1 MVLAAGAAGLVSLAA
16 AGQTLAGARAQGD
29 VSWVAPAAAILALGV
44 VAVPAAWVA
53 RAVTAPWVNDVTTDP
68 ADPPPLAPRPDKPS
82 TGDPSLPALTLHVP
96 SARALANAGQT
107 ATALGWTV
115 TGQDAA
121 TGLVVATASTRWF
134 GFVDDVVVRVRAL
147 DPNHTRV
154 DVRSASRVGVSDLG
168 TNTRRIRRF
177 LQALRAAVAREAPHG
192 SA

>member
-1 MVLAAGAAGLVSLAA
+1 M
-16 AGQTLAGARAQGD
+16 
-29 VSWVAPAAAILALGV
+29 
-44 VAVPAAWVA
+44 
-53 RAVTAPWVNDVTTDP
+53 
-68 ADPPPLAPRPDKPS
+68 
-82 TGDPSLPALTLHVP
+82 P

-192 SA
+192 SP

>member
-1 MVLAAGAAGLVSLAA
+1 MVFAAGAAGLVTLAA

-29 VSWVAPAAAILALGV
+29 VSWVALAAAILALGV
-44 VAVPAAWVA
+44 VAVPAAWIA

-68 ADPPPLAPRPDKPS
+68 DDPPPLAPRPDTPS
-82 TGDPSLPALTLHVP
+82 TGDASLPPLTLDVP

-192 SA
+192 SP